1 MRVEIVK
8 LKEVEVVNVDG
19 QFKAIEKNH
28 QTVPCFITNHAMQ
41 RGQSLGLI
49 EQSLMQ
55 SLFKM
60 KDLANANPNEID
72 SDSLQG
78 FNEVEIQKIIYLG
91 CLGANKQF
99 PYDFDQF
106 MERFHYSFENT
117 MKLYSNLISNVTT
130 GQTNK
135 FAKGLANST
144 KGSGKKRQSHR
155 K

>member
-1 MRVEIVK
+1 MRVEVVK
-8 LKEVEVVNVDG
+8 LKEVDVVNVDG
-19 QFKAIEKNH
+19 QFKAVEKNH

-41 RGQSLGLI
+41 KGQSLGLI

-60 KDLANANPNEID
+60 KDLANANPNELD
-72 SDSLQG
+72 SDALQS
-78 FNEVEIQKIIYLG
+78 FNEIEIQKIIYLG

-99 PYDFDQF
+99 PYDFEQF
-106 MERFHYSFENT
+106 IERFHYSFEET

-130 GQTNK
+130 GQPNK

-144 KGSGKKRQSHR
+144 KNDRKKR
-155 K
+155 

>member
-19 QFKAIEKNH
+19 QFKAVEKNH

-72 SDSLQG
+72 SESLQS
-78 FNEVEIQKIIYLG
+78 FNEIEIQKIIYLG

-99 PYDFDQF
+99 PYDFEQF
-106 MERFHYSFENT
+106 IERFHYSFEET
-117 MKLYSNLISNVTT
+117 MKLYSKLISSVTT

-144 KGSGKKRQSHR
+144 KTGGKKR
-155 K
+155 

>member
-1 MRVEIVK
+1 MRVEVVK

-19 QFKAIEKNH
+19 QFKAVEKNH

-41 RGQSLGLI
+41 KGQSLGLI

-60 KDLANANPNEID
+60 KDLANVNPNELD
-72 SDSLQG
+72 SDALQS
-78 FNEVEIQKIIYLG
+78 FNEIEIQKIIYLG
-91 CLGANKQF
+91 CLGANTQF
-99 PYDFDQF
+99 PYDFEQF
-106 MERFHYSFENT
+106 IERFHYSFEET

-130 GQTNK
+130 GQPNK

-144 KGSGKKRQSHR
+144 KNDRKKR
-155 K
+155 

>member
-8 LKEVEVVNVDG
+8 LKEVEVVDVDG
-19 QFKAIEKNH
+19 QFKAVEKNH
-28 QTVPCFITNHAMQ
+28 QKVPCFITNYAMQ
-41 RGQSLGLI
+41 QGQSLGLI

-72 SDSLQG
+72 SDSLQS
-78 FNEVEIQKIIYLG
+78 FNEIEIQKIIYLG

-99 PYDFDQF
+99 PYNFEQF
-106 MERFHYSFENT
+106 IERFHYSFEET
-117 MKLYSNLISNVTT
+117 LKLYFNLISNVTT
-130 GQTNK
+130 GPNK

-144 KGSGKKRQSHR
+144 KNDRKKR
-155 K
+155 

>member
-19 QFKAIEKNH
+19 QFKVIEKNH

-106 MERFHYSFENT
+106 MERFHYSFEDT

>member
-60 KDLANANPNEID
+60 KDLANSNPNEID
-72 SDSLQG
+72 SASLQS
-78 FNEVEIQKIIYLG
+78 FNEIETQKIIYLG
-91 CLGANKQF
+91 CLGADKQF
-99 PYDFDQF
+99 PYDFEQF
-106 MERFHYSFENT
+106 IERFHYSFEET
-117 MKLYSNLISNVTT
+117 MKLYSKLISNVTT

-144 KGSGKKRQSHR
+144 KPGGKKR
-155 K
+155 

>member
-1 MRVEIVK
+1 MKVEIVK

-19 QFKAIEKNH
+19 YFKAIEKNH
-28 QTVPCFITNHAMQ
+28 QTVPCFITNAAMQ

-60 KDLANANPNEID
+60 KDLANANPNNID
-72 SDSLQG
+72 SNSLQS
-78 FNEVEIQKIIYLG
+78 FNEIEIQKIIYLG

-99 PYDFDQF
+99 PYDFEQF
-106 MERFHYSFENT
+106 IERFHYSFEET
-117 MKLYSNLISNVTT
+117 MKLYSKLISNVTT
-130 GQTNK
+130 GQENK

-144 KGSGKKRQSHR
+144 KNERKKR
-155 K
+155 

>member
-1 MRVEIVK
+1 MKVEIVK

-19 QFKAIEKNH
+19 YFKAIEKNH
-28 QTVPCFITNHAMQ
+28 QKVPCFITNAAMQ

-60 KDLANANPNEID
+60 NNLANVNPNEID
-72 SDSLQG
+72 SDALQG
-78 FNEVEIQKIIYLG
+78 FNEIEMQKIIYLG

-99 PYDFDQF
+99 PYKFEEF
-106 MERFHYSFENT
+106 IEIFHYSFEET
-117 MKLYSNLISNVTT
+117 MELYSKLISNI
-130 GQTNK
+130 TNAK
-135 FAKGLANST
+135 KNNFAKGLAAST
-144 KGSGKKRQSHR
+144 KSTGKK

>member
-28 QTVPCFITNHAMQ
+28 QTVPCFITNAAMQ
-41 RGQSLGLI
+41 KGQSLGLI

-60 KDLANANPNEID
+60 NDLAKANPKEIN
-72 SDSLQG
+72 SDLLQS
-78 FNEVEIQKIIYLG
+78 FNESEIQKIIYLG

-99 PYDFDQF
+99 PYDFEEF
-106 MERFHYSFENT
+106 IERFHYSFEET
-117 MKLYSNLISNVTT
+117 TKLYSKLISSVTT

-135 FAKGLANST
+135 FARGLANST
-144 KGSGKKRQSHR
+144 KNNGKKR
-155 K
+155 

>member
-1 MRVEIVK
+1 MKVEIVK

-19 QFKAIEKNH
+19 YFKAIEKNH
-28 QTVPCFITNHAMQ
+28 QKVPCFITNAAMQ

-60 KDLANANPNEID
+60 NNLANVNPNEID
-72 SDSLQG
+72 SDALQG
-78 FNEVEIQKIIYLG
+78 FNEIEMQKIIYLG

-99 PYDFDQF
+99 PYNFEQF
-106 MERFHYSFENT
+106 IEIFHYSFEET
-117 MKLYSNLISNVTT
+117 MELYSKLISNI
-130 GQTNK
+130 TNGK
-135 FAKGLANST
+135 KNNFAKGLA
-144 KGSGKKRQSHR
+144 GSAKSGGKK